1 MPPRPSAAGGESAY
15 EKRLK
20 KAFHLFDADGSG
32 ALSVDEIR
40 EVLTRQTGDTKLTE
54 ADVKE
59 IIADFDTVS
68 ACARLPA
75 RVRSHPRAS
84 LACPA
89 TRRNAESPQYMYMIY
104 ASCAPLRRQA
114 ALQCLCG
121 RSRVAHA
128 GSTA

>member
-75 RVRSHPRAS
+75 RVRPTLVRVSRA
-84 LACPA
+84 PQPG
-89 TRRNAESPQYMYMIY
+89 EMQSPHNI
-104 ASCAPLRRQA
+104 CI
-114 ALQCLCG
+114 
-121 RSRVAHA
+121 
-128 GSTA
+128 

>member
-1 MPPRPSAAGGESAY
+1 MPSRPPAAGGESAY

-75 RVRSHPRAS
+75 RVRSHPRPS

-89 TRRNAESPQYMYMIY
+89 TRRNAESPQYI
-104 ASCAPLRRQA
+104 
-114 ALQCLCG
+114 
-121 RSRVAHA
+121 
-128 GSTA
+128 